1 MGHHYFFALALP
13 KQIKKQLHQMFLDR
27 NLPFARA
34 VHEQDLHLTLAFL
47 GEAEEDKLV
56 KAKQGMTEALDS
68 FSSFALT
75 IDSFGTFGQKE
86 QPRIFW
92 AGVKHEPKL
101 YELQQVVS
109 AACREAGFQLES
121 RPFRPHITLARKWR
135 GEEAYLPLAAFS
147 PISFAIEKVVLYKT
161 HLDRSPK
168 YEETDIFLVNE

>member
-13 KQIKKQLHQMFLDR
+13 ESVKKQLHQVFHEH

-47 GEAEEDKLV
+47 GEAEEEKLE
-56 KAKQGMTEALDS
+56 KARENMAEVLRT
-68 FSSFALT
+68 FSPFSLT
-75 IDSFGTFGQKE
+75 IDSFGTFGKQE

-92 AGVKHEPKL
+92 AGVKQEPKL
-101 YELQQVVS
+101 HQLQQAVS
-109 AACREAGFQLES
+109 SACREAGFQLES

-135 GEEAYLPLAAFS
+135 GEEAYVPQLAPSAMQFFS
-147 PISFAIEKVVLYKT
+147 EEVVLYKT

-168 YEETDIFLVNE
+168 YEEYDTFLVTE